1 MLKRDMA
8 HIARM
13 AYIKMQIDD
22 ILPNEVYE
30 IYVKPNF
37 ATASWRFYQDKH
49 QIVIGANIFKNSAH
63 ILNETQKIEYLKSY
77 LHHELAHSIWSEKDL
92 KFLNDQLFVEAIPF
106 ELFNLFEDARIEEQ
120 MRSHLKK
127 LFKWTEYEL
136 LATPTNSL
144 GIFFYL
150 LQSEHQKKSLVE
162 LKNKIGISLHKDFNT
177 VLDFYK
183 RALKSTNSLQLI
195 PLLREWIKKFP
206 ETIKYIQIIKK
217 EGHLFCEESQY
228 TTDDKKF
235 DELLSDAINITSEYL
250 PQETKS
256 KVKSIRERAKASSR
270 GTLLHPHEIKM
281 PFNEK
286 QRDMLLVRMKKL
298 FYEPLRLISTRV
310 PAKRVNL
317 KRLPTGSE
325 KIFKKKDAPKLLK
338 KKITII
344 LDLSGSMQC
353 VIENMRL
360 LIDVMDKMSSKG
372 LIDATLILTAN
383 KYGATYEVLQM
394 PLKKGTISR
403 IVPFSSTEG
412 LENSMKSNIELL
424 SSSDYVWILT
434 DGYIDEE
441 PLNKNYFASHGVKTH
456 AMYIGD
462 TSCKEEMKKS
472 FDHVICEES
481 VEGLAEKIFTL
492 IK

>member
-1 MLKRDMA
+1 MLKREMA
-8 HIARM
+8 KIARM
-13 AYIKMQIDD
+13 AYIEMQIDD

-37 ATASWRFYQDKH
+37 NSASWRFYQNKH
-49 QIVIGANIFKNSAH
+49 QIVIGENIFKNTAH
-63 ILNETQKIEYLKSY
+63 TLDENQKKDYLKSY
-77 LHHELAHSIWSEKDL
+77 LHHELAHSIWTEKDL

-106 ELFNLFEDARIEEQ
+106 QLFNLFEDARIEEK
-120 MRSHLKK
+120 MRGHLKK
-127 LFKWTEYEL
+127 LFRWTAYEKL
-136 LATPTNSL
+136 QVPTNSL

-150 LQSEHQKKSLVE
+150 LQSEHQKKSLLE
-162 LKNKIGISLHKDFNT
+162 LKNKINITLHEDFNT

-183 RALKSTNSLQLI
+183 RALKCTNSLKLI
-195 PLLREWIKKFP
+195 PLIREWIKKFP
-206 ETIKYIQIIKK
+206 ETIQYIKLMK
-217 EGHLFCEESQY
+217 DDRNLFYEESKY
-228 TTDDKKF
+228 AADDKAF
-235 DELLSDAINITSEYL
+235 DELLSDAVNITSEYL
-250 PQETKS
+250 TQRAETKRVS
-256 KVKSIRERAKASSR
+256 MREKAKSSDR
-270 GTLLHPHEIKM
+270 GTLLHPDGIKI
-281 PFNEK
+281 PFNIAL
-286 QRDMLLVRMKKL
+286 RDMLLIKMQKL

-317 KRLPTGSE
+317 KRLSTGSE
-325 KIFKKKDAPKLLK
+325 KIFKKKDAPKISQ

-360 LIDVMDKMSSKG
+360 LIDVIDKMSTKG

-383 KYGATYEVLQM
+383 KFGATYEVLKM
-394 PLKKGTISR
+394 PLEENTIPR

-412 LENSMKSNIELL
+412 LENTMQSNIELL
-424 SSSDYVWILT
+424 RSSDYVWILT

-441 PLNKNYFASHGVKTH
+441 PLNKNYFASRGVRTH

-462 TSCKEEMKKS
+462 TNCKEEMKKS
-472 FDHVICEES
+472 FDHVICEEN